1 MELPP
6 WGKIAVSLGACVSMQ
21 GIRKAIVAH
30 TNWTLPDPP
39 PPPRIQ
45 AYGDV
50 ALTQQGTLLD
60 HIPDLAPGMGS
71 YSQVPLPMEE
81 YGQG

>member
-1 MELPP
+1 
-6 WGKIAVSLGACVSMQ
+6 MQ